1 MDELTLVL
9 QAAKGDHS
17 AFEQL
22 VLTYQKPVYNLALRM
37 TGNAEDANDLAQE
50 AFLNAW
56 RGLPNFKFD
65 SSFSTWIYRLTS
77 NACISFLRQ
86 RKRRSTV
93 SAVYL
98 DDENEEQEFSFPDP
112 APQPEE
118 KLIRQEE
125 HDLVREA
132 LESLEPEYREALS
145 MSVFAGQSYAQ
156 IAEILGVKEGT
167 VKSRISR
174 AREKIRKKLLQSG
187 NKFGSVSSNDT
198 KGGD

>member
-1 MDELTLVL
+1 MDEMTLVL
-9 QAAKGDHS
+9 KAAKGDQS

-65 SSFSTWIYRLTS
+65 ASFSTWIYRLTS

-86 RKRRSTV
+86 KKRRATV

-98 DDENEEQEFSFPDP
+98 DEDNEQQELSFPDP

-118 KLIRQEE
+118 RILKQEE
-125 HDLVREA
+125 HARIREA

-145 MSVFAGQSYAQ
+145 LSVFAGQSYGQ
-156 IAEILGVKEGT
+156 IAEILGVREGT

-174 AREKIRKKLLQSG
+174 AREKLRKKLLQTG
-187 NKFGSVSSNDT
+187 NKTISVSSNDT